1 MRPGAARLALGQQ
14 KGRAVVRRC
23 DLGAVILLPASV
35 GVLGRTR
42 ARAAAETA
50 ALQRLAL
57 RLVRVLVLSH
67 KGWVSH

>member
-1 MRPGAARLALGQQ
+1 MGQQ

-23 DLGAVILLPASV
+23 DLGAVILWRACV

-42 ARAAAETA
+42 ARAAAEPV

-57 RLVRVLVLSH
+57 RLVLVLVLGH
-67 KGWVSH
+67 KGRVGH